1 MLPFLALHAIAAP
14 RGEGLRPEFLER
26 FGGIAGNPEFDFPS
40 TKNGQTASISSMPD
54 SSALAHGSATGSFSA
69 KHECLSFI
77 EAPANGLDL
86 SLVIR
91 GTRFERRIWDA
102 LLGIPAR
109 STVTYAALA
118 ARIGEPKSARAVA
131 NACAAN
137 AKALAIPCHRVLR
150 DDGTFSGHRWC
161 EERKRALIEDLQ
173 RSSGPNA
180 ADAVAV
186 EVN

>member
-14 RGEGLRPEFLER
+14 RGEGLRPEFIER
-26 FGGIAGNPEFDFPS
+26 FKRIAGNPEFDFPS
-40 TKNGQTASISSMPD
+40 RENGQAYFIPLGPD
-54 SSALAHGSATGSFSA
+54 SSAVARGSVTDSVSA
-69 KHECLSFI
+69 KHEGLSFI
-77 EAPANGLDL
+77 EAPAKELDL
-86 SLVIR
+86 PIDIR
-91 GTRFERRIWDA
+91 GTPFQRRVWDA
-102 LLGIPAR
+102 LLGIPSG

-137 AKALAIPCHRVLR
+137 ANALAIPCHQVLR
-150 DDGTFSGHRWC
+150 SDGTFSGHRWC

-173 RSSGPNA
+173 RSGPNA